1 MFNMKIAIVLGTRP
15 EIIKMAS
22 VMDEIE
28 KRGHELLLIHTGQ
41 HYDKE
46 MSENFF
52 IDLKLPTPNYNIHV
66 GSGSHGKQTGKMM
79 EGIEE
84 VLLDEKPDILLVQ
97 GDTNAVLAGALV
109 ASKLHIP
116 VGHVEAGLRSF
127 DETMPEEINR
137 LAADICSKL
146 YFVPTEESAINLAME
161 GISRKRIFI
170 TGNTVV
176 DACFRNLEISKNRDK
191 SEYDEGLA
199 GLDIDNMEN
208 ILTLTMHRAETVD
221 DKERLTNIIEALEKL
236 DDMNIIFP
244 IHPRTKKTMENFN
257 LFDRLND
264 LDHVH
269 IIKPVGY
276 LDFLLLISK
285 STIILTDS
293 GGLQEE
299 AITLDVPALTLRYN
313 TERPETVTAGG
324 NILVGSDKEVILENA
339 RRILDDEKFANKM
352 KSAKNPYGMGN
363 AAELMIKIIEESKEN
378 DTLKMEAP
386 DEVMSSF
393 TRKMK
398 VIEEDISVN
407 DFEEKNNALI
417 KIAFDGEEIRFPYD
431 DLNING
437 LTVFYE
443 DYNN

>member
-1 MFNMKIAIVLGTRP
+1 MKIAIVLGTRP

-146 YFVPTEESAINLAME
+146 YFVPTEESAVNLAME

-199 GLDIDNMEN
+199 ELDIDNMKN

-221 DKERLTNIIEALEKL
+221 DKERLTNIIEALEEL

-244 IHPRTKKTMENFN
+244 IHPRTKKTMENFG
-257 LFDRLND
+257 LFDRLDN
-264 LDHVH
+264 LKHVH

-339 RRILDDEKFANKM
+339 RRILDDEGFANKM

-363 AAELMIKIIEESKEN
+363 AAELMIKIIEEAKAN

-398 VIEEDISVN
+398 VIDGDMSVKE
-407 DFEEKNNALI
+407 FEENNNSLI
-417 KIAFDGEEIRFPYD
+417 KIAFDGEEIKFPYD
-431 DLNING
+431 DLNLNG
-437 LTVFYE
+437 LTIIYE
-443 DYNN
+443 DYAN

>member
-1 MFNMKIAIVLGTRP
+1 MKIGIVLGTRP

-22 VMDEIE
+22 VIDEI
-28 KRGHELLLIHTGQ
+28 KNRGQELLLIHTGQ

-46 MSENFF
+46 MSDNFF
-52 IDLKLPTPNYNIHV
+52 FDLELPAPNYNIHV
-66 GSGSHGKQTGKMM
+66 GSGSHGEQTGKMM

-84 VLLDEKPDILLVQ
+84 VLLKEKLDILLVQ

-137 LAADICSKL
+137 LVADACSKL
-146 YFVPTEESAINLAME
+146 YFVPTEESAINLMME

-176 DACFRNLEISKNRDK
+176 DACFRNLKISKSRSIDK
-191 SEYDEGLA
+191 YDKGLVD
-199 GLDIDNMEN
+199 LDINNMEN
-208 ILTLTMHRAETVD
+208 IVTLTMHRAETVD
-221 DKERLTNIIEALEKL
+221 IKERVENIIGAIEELSE
-236 DDMNIIFP
+236 MNIIFP
-244 IHPRTKKTMENFN
+244 IHPRTKKMLENFG
-257 LFDRLND
+257 LLDKLNSMG
-264 LDHVH
+264 HVH

-285 STIILTDS
+285 STFILTDS

-339 RRILDDEKFANKM
+339 RKILDSEEFANKM
-352 KSAKNPYGMGN
+352 KSAVNPYGVGD
-363 AAELMIKIIEESKEN
+363 AAKIMLDVILEADENNELIIS
-378 DTLKMEAP
+378 AP
-386 DEVMSSF
+386 DEVMGTF
-393 TRKMK
+393 TRK
-398 VIEEDISVN
+398 VITLDKDISVN
-407 DFEEKNNALI
+407 EFEEDNNLV
-417 KIAFDGEEIRFPYD
+417 KMVLDGENIKFPYD
-431 DLNING
+431 DLNLNG
-437 LTVFYE
+437 LTVIY
-443 DYNN
+443 DCY

>member
-1 MFNMKIAIVLGTRP
+1 MKIAIVLGTRP

-146 YFVPTEESAINLAME
+146 YFVPTEESAVNLAME

-191 SEYDEGLA
+191 LEYDGGLA
-199 GLDIDNMEN
+199 ELDIDNMKN

-221 DKERLTNIIEALEKL
+221 DKERLTNIIEALEEL

-244 IHPRTKKTMENFN
+244 IHPRTKKTMENFG
-257 LFDRLND
+257 LFDRLNN
-264 LDHVH
+264 LKHVH

-339 RRILDDEKFANKM
+339 RRILDDEDFANKM

-363 AAELMIKIIEESKEN
+363 AAELMIKIIEEAKAN

-398 VIEEDISVN
+398 VIDGDMSVKEFEED
-407 DFEEKNNALI
+407 NNSLI
-417 KIAFDGEEIRFPYD
+417 KIVFDGEEIKFPYD
-431 DLNING
+431 DLNLNG
-437 LTVFYE
+437 LTIIYE
-443 DYNN
+443 DYAN